1 MDATPRHRIW
11 YNQAVQRFH
20 IFCAALLSASCVSFA
35 VEENEGAAVPWY
47 AGAGAGTFLPG
58 GGSSLSRAAQAAVRA
73 GWYVSDFL
81 AFEVEGACAPNASSG
96 TGHAAVTGLAA
107 RGLFHLSGWEA
118 FGKLFGYERLDPF
131 VTAGVQSFLSTRHAF
146 ADGSHRT
153 AVGPSVGVGA
163 FYYLT
168 DSWALRFDATA
179 AMSVDSPCGMNYG
192 LAAGVQ
198 WSFGGGDL

>member
-1 MDATPRHRIW
+1 M
-11 YNQAVQRFH
+11 QRFY
-20 IFCAALLSASCVSFA
+20 IVCAALLCACCVSFA
-35 VEENEGAAVPWY
+35 AAESEEVSVPPWY
-47 AGAGAGTFLPG
+47 VGAGAGILLPG
-58 GGSSLSRAAQAAVRA
+58 GGSSLSRAAQSSARV
-73 GWYVSDFL
+73 GWYASDFV
-81 AFEVEGACAPNASSG
+81 AFELEGACAPNASSG
-96 TGHAAVTGLAA
+96 DGHAAVTGLAA

-131 VTAGVQSFLSTRHAF
+131 VTAGVQTLLSSRHVF

-153 AVGPSVGVGA
+153 AAGPAVGLGA
-163 FYYLT
+163 LYYLS

-179 AMSVDSPCGMNYG
+179 AMSVDSPCGMNYV